1 VSVPYFLLVLLI
13 GIGGGLAAS
22 IAALASLVSYPAL
35 LALGLPPVMANISNT
50 VAQIAGGA
58 GAVYGSTTE
67 LAHQKA
73 RIPVVAGAAL
83 VGGLSGAL
91 LLLATPSDA
100 FEKAVPWLIG
110 CASIA
115 VLLPK
120 PATHRPPRHPKRIL
134 GAGTGLIAIY
144 GGYFGAASGVVVL
157 ALFLRILDQSLA
169 RTIALKN
176 VEVAMANAVAGLV
189 FICTV
194 HLRWHVIIPLAIG
207 FLIGGRVGP
216 LVVRRVPAKPL
227 KTAIAVLGV
236 GLAIKLGV
244 SAY

>member
-1 VSVPYFLLVLLI
+1 VLLV

-22 IAALASLVSYPAL
+22 VAALASLVSYPAL

-67 LAHQKA
+67 LVHQKS
-73 RIPVVAGAAL
+73 RIPVVAAAAL
-83 VGGLSGAL
+83 VGGAAGAL

-120 PATHRPPRHPKRIL
+120 PAVHRPPRHPKRVL
-134 GAGTGLIAIY
+134 AVGTGLIAIY

-176 VEVAMANAVAGLV
+176 VEVAMANAVAGLF

-194 HLRWHVIIPLAIG
+194 HLEWHVIIPLAIG

-216 LVVRRVPAKPL
+216 LVVRRIPARPL

-236 GLAIKLGV
+236 GLAIKLGI

>member
-1 VSVPYFLLVLLI
+1 VDPLFSLEVILI

-58 GAVYGSTTE
+58 GMVYGSRAE
-67 LAHQKA
+67 LEHQHR
-73 RIPVVAGAAL
+73 RIPYVAGAAVL
-83 VGGLSGAL
+83 GGAAGSA
-91 LLLATPSDA
+91 LLLATPADA

-110 CASIA
+110 GASIA

-120 PATHRPPRHPKRIL
+120 PAAGKPVRHPTRIL
-134 GAGTGLIAIY
+134 FIGTAVISVY
-144 GGYFGAASGVVVL
+144 SGYFGAASGVVVL
-157 ALFLRILDQSLA
+157 ALLLRILDDTLPQI
-169 RTIALKN
+169 IALKN
-176 VEVAMANAVAGLV
+176 VAAATANTVAGIW

-194 HLRWHVIIPLAIG
+194 HLEWHIIIPLGIG

-216 LVVRRVPAKPL
+216 IIVRHAPTHLLRTV
-227 KTAIAVLGV
+227 IAVLGV
-236 GLAIKLGV
+236 GLAIKLGIN
-244 SAY
+244 AY